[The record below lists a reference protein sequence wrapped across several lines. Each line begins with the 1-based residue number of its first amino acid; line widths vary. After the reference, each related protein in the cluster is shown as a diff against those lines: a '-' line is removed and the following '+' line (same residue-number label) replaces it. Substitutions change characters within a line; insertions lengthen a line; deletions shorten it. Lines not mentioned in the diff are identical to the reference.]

1 MDKTQRTPT
10 SVFQRS
16 LTNDSSFFR
25 CPVVDMARLLD
36 EVKELLG
43 EEFLF
48 DRPASTLSA
57 PVWPPRNFNFTAPR
71 NDRGYPQHEM
81 YHGSADMSFAAADT
95 LTGTRNV
102 DEAAAVA
109 MVDMSGTAA
118 RIRDEV
124 DGALASYRKLTVD
137 LVALREKAA
146 LVSAMRDAEI
156 ENIDHALEL
165 LEAEQV
171 HRQRRC
177 NALQEEMR
185 SLAKRKIEVLSDY
198 LVSVRAQERLEGIGA
213 SSESSAGHSASLRH
227 HANANRAAPA
237 AAPPASGSVRS
248 GSPAASARGAKTSA
262 RFTEVDTASVQG
274 SSATLRGA
282 SPGARAWAKVRR
294 RLTQQAIRVVSSSS
308 GSGSAPVAA
317 PTYACGPL
325 TKNAADGYFSTYW
338 KTEAT
343 ASTRPKR

>member
-1 MDKTQRTPT
+1 
-10 SVFQRS
+10 
-16 LTNDSSFFR
+16 
-25 CPVVDMARLLD
+25 MARLLD

-57 PVWPPRNFNFTAPR
+57 PVRPPRNVNFTAPR

-81 YHGSADMSFAAADT
+81 YHGSADMPFAAADT
-95 LTGTRNV
+95 LTGTRHV

-109 MVDMSGTAA
+109 MVDMSGTTA

-124 DGALASYRKLTVD
+124 DSALASYRKLTVD

-156 ENIDHALEL
+156 ENIDRALEL

-227 HANANRAAPA
+227 HANTNRAAA
-237 AAPPASGSVRS
+237 TAAPPHQRIRPQRVTCRERS
-248 GSPAASARGAKTSA
+248 GCQDFRALHRGRHCQCARIQ
-262 RFTEVDTASVQG
+262 RDTEG
-274 SSATLRGA
+274 RK
-282 SPGARAWAKVRR
+282 PGARAWAKVRR

-338 KTEAT
+338 KTEAA